1 MENPGK
7 KDLKE
12 LYESWIDDDLASMRF
27 ISIENKVFQRIRENY
42 QDDWETIE
50 LCREL
55 IWYNFNQ
62 ISFLKERI
70 EDVTNKL
77 KKLI

>member
-1 MENPGK
+1 MEKPGN

-12 LYESWIDDDLASMRF
+12 LYESWIDDDLADMRF
-27 ISIENKVFQRIRENY
+27 IGIENKVFQRIRENY

-50 LCREL
+50 LCRKL

-62 ISFLKERI
+62 MSFLKERI